1 MDGRQVQ
8 ATGVGQRETPER
20 AYDDIYDATAAAERV
35 QEHQHYL
42 AKATHLSLQRR
53 PQSR

>member
-8 ATGVGQRETPER
+8 AAGVGQRKIPES
-20 AYDDIYDATAAAERV
+20 ACDDEYDAAAAEWV

-42 AKATHLSLQRR
+42 A
-53 PQSR
+53 